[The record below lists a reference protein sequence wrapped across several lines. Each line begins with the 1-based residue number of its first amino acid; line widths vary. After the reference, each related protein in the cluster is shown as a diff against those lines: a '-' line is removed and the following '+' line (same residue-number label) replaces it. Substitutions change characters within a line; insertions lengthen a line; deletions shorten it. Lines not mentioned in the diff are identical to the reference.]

1 MEISRNWRLRYQR
14 YKLEGTKCMDCGN
27 VSFPPRRVCPK
38 CGSENYATKALM
50 PTGEVY
56 SYTLVTSPP
65 EYFESQAPYPVAM
78 VKLDDGPLVSTQLTD
93 VNYDAIRI
101 GMRVEMVTRKLRA
114 YGKNGLI
121 IYGYKFRPEEAK
133 DGN

>member
-14 YKLEGTKCMDCGN
+14 YMLEGTKCLDCGN
-27 VSFPPRRVCPK
+27 LSFPPRRVCPR
-38 CGSENYATKALM
+38 CGSENYVPRGLK
-50 PTGEVY
+50 PEGEVY

-65 EYFESQAPYPVAM
+65 EHFESQAPYPVAM
-78 VKLDDGPLVSTQLTD
+78 IKLDDGPIVSAQLTD
-93 VNYDAIRI
+93 VNYEDVKI

-121 IYGYKFRPEEAK
+121 IYGYKFRPVE
-133 DGN
+133 G